1 MDLSKNIGN
10 SENNARAEGKGRVLC
25 KQKKPLNSHSY
36 NNAIT
41 RTMHE
46 YLQRKVKACVQK
58 YRILKICNMLTL
70 TRFL

>member
-41 RTMHE
+41 RTTHE
-46 YLQRKVKACVQK
+46 YLQ
-58 YRILKICNMLTL
+58 
-70 TRFL
+70 